1 MDHWYWSHWS
11 YGSFSDSTH
20 YSYIYRSILCLS
32 TKWGR
37 SFSHTIGTLQ
47 ISSTL
52 TLTSVLCVPSF
63 SLNLIFVSKFTIYFF
78 CLIFLGDCCF
88 IQDLAQWSMI
98 GLGKESNR
106 LYLLQDS
113 NSRNAPTTLTANVGH
128 TSPSNLWYHRL
139 GHPSCSK
146 LALLKQIIQ
155 FDISNKATCCDV
167 CHYSKQKRLLLLLVL
182 MYLLNLLNWFI
193 VTYGVLLLLVLLMDY
208 SNTSW
213 PLWMILLDALGFTF
227 LSISLKLNFYFLNLQ
242 LWWKLNLIVKS
253 KQSEATM
260 VLNFTWNISFIL
272 IVLYI
277 SCHVLIHLNKM
288 QLLRE
293 SFSTFLMLPGH

>member
-1 MDHWYWSHWS
+1 MKNYTAFGLGNGTQATHQVALVMASTSSIQPISTSASTPPSCSSNFSSNPYW
-11 YGSFSDSTH
+11 
-20 YSYIYRSILCLS
+20 IPPN
-32 TKWGR
+32 
-37 SFSHTIGTLQ
+37 FSHSIFSAQVVDRHAYKSDTWIIDIGATDHMVHSVTQLTTVTSIIQSCVYLPNGEEALVTHIGTLQ

-52 TLTSVLCVPSF
+52 ALTSVLCVPSF
-63 SLNLIFVSKFTIYFF
+63 SLNLIFVSKFTIYFC

-113 NSRNAPTTLTANVGH
+113 NSRNAPTTLTTNVGH

-167 CHYSKQKRLLLLLVL
+167 CHYSKQKRL
-182 MYLLNLLNWFI
+182 
-193 VTYGVLLLLVLLMDY
+193 
-208 SNTSW
+208 
-213 PLWMILLDALGFTF
+213 PFTP
-227 LSISLKLNFYFLNLQ
+227 SAHVS
-242 LWWKLNLIVKS
+242 S
-253 KQSEATM
+253 KPFE
-260 VLNFTWNISFIL
+260 
-272 IVLYI
+272 
-277 SCHVLIHLNKM
+277 LIHCDL
-288 QLLRE
+288 
-293 SFSTFLMLPGH
+293 